1 MAGRVPASTG
11 EELNRYLTDYIR
23 LDSEA
28 SPTVEIVLSALVLY
42 FRYPLLAFFLGFAS
56 IGIILLPCLTAAF
69 GFFLSFSVCCF
80 TAAFGS
86 DGVLVALAVFGLRCL
101 VTLPCYF
108 LLAVPAWGTSA
119 ALANLSFG
127 RGQRSVPVAYGRD
140 WWKRSALCAAVL
152 LAGVCVESFLPPVFL
167 RLVLARMLP

>member
-42 FRYPLLAFFLGFAS
+42 FRYPLLA
-56 IGIILLPCLTAAF
+56 
-69 GFFLSFSVCCF
+69 
-80 TAAFGS
+80 
-86 DGVLVALAVFGLRCL
+86 VFGLRGL

-140 WWKRSALCAAVL
+140 WWKRSALCAVVL

>member
-1 MAGRVPASTG
+1 MGIHRPLVSLPRLVLLALFFAAGVLLGQAMAGRVPASTG

-69 GFFLSFSVCCF
+69 GFF
-80 TAAFGS
+80 
-86 DGVLVALAVFGLRCL
+86 CL
-101 VTLPCYF
+101 FPC
-108 LLAVPAWGTSA
+108 A
-119 ALANLSFG
+119 AL
-127 RGQRSVPVAYGRD
+127 RQHSVQTVCWLR
-140 WWKRSALCAAVL
+140 WRCSAC
-152 LAGVCVESFLPPVFL
+152 GVW
-167 RLVLARMLP
+167 